1 MVTST
6 LQTANHVS
14 RQVRSTIRRFFGF
27 SASVGGA
34 AALLGIAYFV
44 SRLLALVRDRI
55 LATGFGAS
63 AELDVYFAA
72 FRIPDFLFNVLIFGA
87 ISAAF
92 IPVFAGY
99 LAKRQKRVAD
109 RVGSTVLTAATILLL
124 VTAGLA
130 WIFAPQ
136 IAPLV
141 APGFTGEQLGQVTDL
156 TRVMLLSP
164 IFFGIGGIFGSV
176 LHSHQRFLAYATA
189 PLLYNLGIIG
199 GAIVAP
205 ELGLIYLAWGVAA
218 GAFLQMLIQLIAGLR
233 TGFSFRP
240 SLHLRHPGV
249 RRIFWLMI
257 PTTIGA
263 GILQINYLVETIVA
277 STLQHGALSQFFLA
291 TSLSMVPVSVVG
303 ASFATA
309 VFPVLAKAASTRQTG
324 LYVESLVTVIRKI
337 LFVIIP
343 VSIAIMLLR
352 AQIVR
357 LVYGAGQ
364 FDFEDTRFVTSIL
377 GILAVSLF
385 AQALIP
391 LLSKAFYAIRNTKT
405 PVVIAG
411 ISMLVNVSL
420 AFPLAAQLGVVGL
433 AVAFSFASIIQ
444 LALLFFFLSGKIPAI
459 EDRAML
465 SAITRIVFCSLV
477 AGAAIYGTLYGVA
490 YLIEDIQSTQTVA
503 FFLIQASLASL
514 VGASVYL
521 MLAFAL
527 KLPEARLLILR
538 ARHPLSA
545 DDY

>member
-1 MVTST
+1 MAKETVHPASR
-6 LQTANHVS
+6 VS
-14 RQVRSTIRRFFGF
+14 RQAQGIIRRFFGF

-87 ISAAF
+87 ISSAF

-99 LAKRQKRVAD
+99 LANKQKDVAD
-109 RVGSTVLTAATILLL
+109 RVGSVVLTAATALL
-124 VTAGLA
+124 VVAAVLA

-136 IAPLV
+136 LAPFI
-141 APGFTGEQLGQVTDL
+141 APGFTADQLQQVAEL
-156 TRVMLLSP
+156 SRVMLLSP

-199 GAIVAP
+199 GAILAP
-205 ELGLIYLAWGVAA
+205 DFGLVYLAWGVAA

-240 SLHLRHPGV
+240 SLNLRHPGV

-263 GILQINYLVETIVA
+263 AILQINLLIETVIA
-277 STLQHGALSQFFLA
+277 STLQHGSLSQFFLA

-309 VFPVLAKAASTRQTG
+309 VFPVLAKAASTRQTP
-324 LYVESLVTVIRKI
+324 LYVENLVTVIRKI
-337 LFVIIP
+337 LFVIVP

-364 FDFEDTRFVTSIL
+364 FDFEDTRFVTSLL

-391 LLSKAFYAIRNTKT
+391 LMSKAFYAIRNTKT

-411 ISMLVNVSL
+411 VSMLVNVVL
-420 AFPLAAQLGVVGL
+420 AIPLSAQLGVIGL

-465 SAITRIVFCSLV
+465 SAITRIVFASLV

-490 YLIEDIQSTQTVA
+490 YLLEDIQTTQTVA
-503 FFLIQASLASL
+503 FFTIQAVLAGL
-514 VGASVYL
+514 VGAGVYL
-521 MLAFAL
+521 MLAFTL
-527 KLPEARLLILR
+527 KLPEARLLLAR

-545 DDY
+545 ED